1 MITDAS
7 LKRTDCPT
15 TGREKSD
22 CHWCKKEVNH
32 FIDTQ
37 DFDADQYR
45 GIDWDETLS
54 CEWTEASWVENGLS
68 EGMRSFLHRG
78 RTFKRHK
85 IVARK
90 HELDIYTDT
99 IQQGY
104 AWIGLAHHNR
114 TNGNQAVDCLNYML
128 IQPEFITVYFVSD
141 IDMYQRWYYDKAM
154 KEYVAYKALQKVVK
168 VWDINT
174 GLIGKE

>member
-7 LKRTDCPT
+7 VAIEAHAD
-15 TGREKSD
+15 ED
-22 CHWCKKEVNH
+22 FEV
-32 FIDTQ
+32 
-37 DFDADQYR
+37 DAFR
-45 GIDWDETLS
+45 GIDWGKTLS
-54 CEWTEASWVENGLS
+54 PRPYPNTEDDTAYGLS
-68 EGMRSFLHRG
+68 EGMRSFLRRG
-78 RTFKRHK
+78 RKFPRRK
-85 IVARK
+85 IVGRK
-90 HELDIYTDT
+90 HELDIIADT
-99 IQQGY
+99 VQQGY

-114 TNGNQAVDCLNYML
+114 TNGVQAVECVNYML

-141 IDMYQRWYYDKAM
+141 IDMYQRWYYDRAM

>member
-1 MITDAS
+1 
-7 LKRTDCPT
+7 
-15 TGREKSD
+15 GREKSR
-22 CHWCKKEVNH
+22 CHWCKKDVPH

-37 DFDADQYR
+37 DFSADAFR
-45 GIDWDETLS
+45 GIDWDETIND
-54 CEWTEASWVENGLS
+54 EWVENGLS
-68 EGMRSFLHRG
+68 EGMRSFLDRG
-78 RTFKRHK
+78 KTFKRLK